1 MTAVEIG
8 ARLRELRALKGL
20 TLAEAVLASGVTPKG
35 LISRIENGDI
45 NFRVAELV
53 ALAKAYGVSVS
64 DIIPDSGVELA
75 PEPTDPGK
83 LYLLEAYNMRD
94 FETMAQAAGLVIQQ
108 WANEDAAEGQAAIER
123 LAELEASK

>member
-1 MTAVEIG
+1 MPAGEIG
-8 ARLRELRALKGL
+8 ARLRELRARRAL
-20 TLAEAVLASGVTPKG
+20 TLAEADLASGVTPKR